1 MKKLLLGVVLFAS
14 LSMTAQYYSITYVSV
29 DSDDIAEFERKET
42 TYWSKV
48 KKAAIDR
55 GEQNLWLLA
64 RKVGTAGNN
73 DVNYAFVN
81 GYPSLEAMTSTS
93 WNAESLGF
101 DVQDAMSPYTV
112 YEIHNYKIL
121 DQIPGQGGKYSV
133 WNYARPKNMKGFVS
147 ENQDLWKPM
156 MEKTIKEQ
164 IGTLQEEIKD
174 LQKKA
179 AIFHKELLLT
189 RSHQRAKGAAATT
202 QPRPLG
208 QDTLREEQFCLP
220 PCCQW
225 PYKSDRNHHLQYD

>member
-1 MKKLLLGVVLFAS
+1 MKKLLLGVALLAS

-29 DSDDIAEFERKET
+29 ASDDVEEFERKET

-55 GEQNLWLLA
+55 GEQNLWLLM

-73 DVNYAFVN
+73 EVNYSFVN

-93 WNAESLGF
+93 WNPESLGF

-112 YEIHNYKIL
+112 YEIHNYKVL
-121 DQIPGQGGKYSV
+121 DQIPGEGGKYSV

-156 MEKTIKEQ
+156 MEKQLKKI
-164 IGTLQEEIKD
+164 TLD
-174 LQKKA
+174 
-179 AIFHKELLLT
+179 
-189 RSHQRAKGAAATT
+189 
-202 QPRPLG
+202 
-208 QDTLREEQFCLP
+208 
-220 PCCQW
+220 
-225 PYKSDRNHHLQYD
+225 